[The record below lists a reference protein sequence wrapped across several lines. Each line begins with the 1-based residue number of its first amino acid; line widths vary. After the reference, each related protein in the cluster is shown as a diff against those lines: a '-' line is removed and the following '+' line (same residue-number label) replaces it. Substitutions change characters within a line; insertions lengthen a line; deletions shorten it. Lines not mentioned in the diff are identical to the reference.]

1 LARVLLSV
9 LLLTPLAA
17 CRSLDGAPEQ
27 LEPAM
32 SRESQVRP
40 DEQPRRPSVSSSS
53 TRRKGDFENGF
64 AGWDLGG
71 PNVLPSPG
79 ASVVPDSELRYE
91 GAASARARLPAGS
104 GSKYARTIWGGTS
117 GQKGALDLGEGE
129 DFTYGMALYLPP
141 GFYSRMQ
148 AYFVP
153 MRWDNFGVTNVSR
166 SGLAM
171 YSDGRLRLVREQEG
185 LEDQVNLLGTRTF
198 RLQEGRWHWL
208 EVRQKLSSRDG
219 SALNE
224 VRVDD
229 RLIGRSTSKNY
240 YGEPVSAL
248 RFGIV
253 AVSDDAQSRAL
264 TIHYDRAIL
273 GSGFL
278 GGVR

>member
-171 YSDGRLRLVREQEG
+171 YS
-185 LEDQVNLLGTRTF
+185 
-198 RLQEGRWHWL
+198 
-208 EVRQKLSSRDG
+208 
-219 SALNE
+219 ALNE